1 MIAERPTA
9 AVFGAL
15 AALAFIVAFA
25 AAAVLRP
32 EVGAA
37 PTAAVTRTAPTATRE
52 GPLVADLTVPG
63 LSRVAALPGLR
74 LPVVKPKRH
83 PHKAA
88 PAAPVVRVA
97 ATPVP
102 TVAPAP
108 TAAPVA
114 TAAPVVVQHTAPAK
128 PTTPNVGQ
136 SFDSSG

>member
-1 MIAERPTA
+1 MTRERPTA
-9 AVFGAL
+9 AVFAAV

-32 EVGAA
+32 AVGAA
-37 PTAAVTRTAPTATRE
+37 PAAKLTRTAPTATRE
-52 GPLVADLTVPG
+52 GPLVAALSAPG
-63 LSRVAALPGLR
+63 LSRVVAVPGLR
-74 LPVVKPKRH
+74 LPVVR
-83 PHKAA
+83 HKARPKPQPAPA

-102 TVAPAP
+102 TAPP
-108 TAAPVA
+108 APVA
-114 TAAPVVVQHTAPAK
+114 TAAPVVVHHAAPAK